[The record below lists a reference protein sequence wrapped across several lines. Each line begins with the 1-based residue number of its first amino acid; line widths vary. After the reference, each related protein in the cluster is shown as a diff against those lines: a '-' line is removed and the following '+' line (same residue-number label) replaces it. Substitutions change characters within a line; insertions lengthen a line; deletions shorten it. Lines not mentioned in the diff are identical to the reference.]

1 MRIWLTKNDDN
12 EKGWDVLIR
21 TNFVKTER
29 ESSLPGYMTLT

>member
-1 MRIWLTKNDDN
+1 MRIWLTKNDN

-29 ESSLPGYMTLT
+29 ERAVSQVI